1 MLKKQLLAGAVL
13 LIGAVNMFYYYL
25 EGYLIRFMQMYE
37 STQSTFTMSATFSA
51 SFSLSQTPALKIGI
65 VTVLGAYGD
74 RAKYRTAMSTM
85 ECYAL
90 RHNYTYL
97 VLIASDYGKECT
109 HKDVT
114 FQRHCIVARLLESFD
129 WILFVDA
136 DIGVVNEDS
145 ELEKFLDPTK
155 DIIFYSRFF
164 NHEIMAGSYLV
175 KRSAFSK
182 RFLRGWADYEFSL
195 PKSFH
200 GRDNGAIHMWI
211 IKQLPSP
218 GMELCEELWNAARD
232 YTSLS
237 YYTVCCRQI
246 LKKTISPNIKILEKG
261 QGWARDGWLT
271 NGHWNPEIDFMFH
284 ARKEAD
290 KKKYKMED
298 IRQLDGPQFFPW
310 FDTLSSPVILEE
322 CGKEEL
328 HWNHDPHLILSKFT
342 ILQHLNKWKKYVDK
356 EFQLVAKNLRRR
368 RSAKANITKSR
379 YGNSK
384 NDI

>member
-1 MLKKQLLAGAVL
+1 
-13 LIGAVNMFYYYL
+13 
-25 EGYLIRFMQMYE
+25 
-37 STQSTFTMSATFSA
+37 
-51 SFSLSQTPALKIGI
+51 
-65 VTVLGAYGD
+65 
-74 RAKYRTAMSTM
+74 
-85 ECYAL
+85 
-90 RHNYTYL
+90 
-97 VLIASDYGKECT
+97 
-109 HKDVT
+109 
-114 FQRHCIVARLLESFD
+114 
-129 WILFVDA
+129 
-136 DIGVVNEDS
+136 
-145 ELEKFLDPTK
+145 
-155 DIIFYSRFF
+155 
-164 NHEIMAGSYLV
+164 MAGSYLV

-368 RSAKANITKSR
+368 
-379 YGNSK
+379 
-384 NDI
+384 